1 MLSTLRSRA
10 GAIAAL
16 AALTFGVSACALS
29 GGGPATGPD
38 TLAKIKKAG
47 VLIAGTKYD
56 AVVWGSVPQG
66 KDSPEGFDI
75 DVGKELARRMGVRLE
90 TRPVTSANRI
100 ANLQTNKIDIV
111 LASMVHTR
119 ERDKTID
126 FSVDYFE
133 ETQKLLVL
141 DGSPYRKIP
150 DLAHKKLVVAQ
161 GSIQETLA
169 KKICPTCSVLSVAK
183 WTDTMQ
189 TLKAHQAD
197 AIFATGGTIKGSQK
211 ALDRSGTPTR
221 VIGPDGLLPLPY
233 GIGVRQGD
241 SNLRDEINRELM
253 AMQSDGT
260 YHRLVQKW
268 WGDHPFTIDTWPEK

>member
-1 MLSTLRSRA
+1 MLSTLRSRM
-10 GAIAAL
+10 GAVAVLAAL
-16 AALTFGVSACALS
+16 AVGSGACALS

-38 TLAKIKKAG
+38 TLSKIKKAG
-47 VLIAGTKYD
+47 VLVAGTKYD

-66 KDSPEGFDI
+66 EDRPEGFDI
-75 DVGKELARRMGVRLE
+75 DVGNELARRMGVRLE

-126 FSVDYFE
+126 FSIDYFKE
-133 ETQKLLVL
+133 DQRLLVL
-141 DGSPYRKIP
+141 ADSPYRKIA
-150 DLAHKKLVVAQ
+150 DLAHKKIVVAQ
-161 GSIQETLA
+161 GSIQETLVPKVCA
-169 KKICPTCSVLSVAK
+169 TCSVLSVAK

-189 TLKAHQAD
+189 ALKAHQAD
-197 AIFATGGTIKGSQK
+197 AILATDGTIRGSAK
-211 ALDRSGTPTR
+211 TLEASGTHTR
-221 VIGPDGLLPLPY
+221 LVGPDGLLPLPY

-241 SNLRDEINRELM
+241 ANLRDTLNLELM

-260 YHRLVQKW
+260 YARLVKKW
-268 WGDHPFTIDTWPEK
+268 WGNHPFAIETWPEK